1 MRKMEHIHKYLFIIF
16 FLSVLSINGCI
27 LQQNVNPSD
36 TLQTEPPAWYLNPAM
51 DDADYWYGLGSGD
64 TTDGAVGHALA
75 DIASKLKISVKSEYH
90 EKATILNKKYD
101 INIQSTIDTTIDKIQ
116 FSGYEPVRTE
126 RHGGNYYVMVKVNK
140 ERFLADRKTTLNK
153 LDAQIERLYAIGK
166 NLSEK
171 EIESLLGKINEAID
185 LSMLISSIRR
195 FPDIEKNF
203 NKYVAYENSVKNL
216 KRRKL
221 VGGTK
226 KILASMDKDIDSIY
240 AGIKNKPAA
249 EMLKEYEASGMY
261 TKMNEASKLAKE
273 INDMDS
279 AFSDKK
285 YSAKYFRYKNHIDA
299 VRNSVR
305 VFLSYDRN
313 SKYIADKIRE
323 LLNDKNIKTIEH
335 SGKKDRNTITIEIK
349 SSANKAQ
356 IDNASRLRLNTTVI
370 VRSAS
375 NSVISSN
382 QFVTSGRSYVG
393 YDLAFKNA
401 AEAFSKKA
409 EEKGILSTLGLTWL
423 TYQP

>member
-1 MRKMEHIHKYLFIIF
+1 MRKTEHIHKHLFIIF
-16 FLSVLSINGCI
+16 FLSVLFINGCKLPQI
-27 LQQNVNPSD
+27 AKPADSQ
-36 TLQTEPPAWYLNPAM
+36 QTESPDWYLNPAM

-64 TTDGAVGHALA
+64 TTDRAVGHALA

-90 EKATILNKKYD
+90 EKSTLLNKKYD
-101 INIQSTIDTTIDKIQ
+101 INIQSTIDTTIDEIQ

-140 ERFLADRKTTLNK
+140 ERFIADRTTTLNK
-153 LDAQIERLYAIGK
+153 LDAQIERIYAIGK

-195 FPDIEKNF
+195 VPDVEKKF
-203 NKYVAYENSVKNL
+203 NKYVTYENSIKNL

-221 VGGTK
+221 VGGKK
-226 KILASMDKDIDSIY
+226 KILASMNKDIDSIY
-240 AGIKNKPAA
+240 ADIKNKPAA
-249 EMLKEYEASGMY
+249 EMLKEYETSGMY
-261 TKMNEASKLAKE
+261 GKMKDASKLAKE

-285 YSAKYFRYKNHIDA
+285 YSAKYFRYKNHIDS
-299 VRNSVR
+299 VRNSVD

-323 LLNDKNIKTIEH
+323 LLNNKNIKTIEH
-335 SGKKDRNTITIEIK
+335 PRKKDRNTITIEIK

-393 YDLAFKNA
+393 YDLAFKNS
-401 AEAFSKKA
+401 AEAFSKKTG
-409 EEKGILSTLGLTWL
+409 EKGILTALGLTWL
-423 TYQP
+423 NYQP